1 MPARMNFNLY
11 LIFLVTS
18 LLTIATPGPGV
29 LMATSNA
36 LQYGL
41 RRAMPGIFGCAVGT
55 LIVAAV
61 SMTALGAI
69 IAASPTLYTAIKAAG
84 VCFLI
89 YLGWKKFVA
98 RPLSLNVL
106 RDCNAAPHANTPRA
120 LRVFAEGVV
129 LQMSNPGLIIFYL
142 SLFPQCIDP
151 ARSYVLQV
159 SILSLNYSLFLWLI
173 HSAYAWIAAT
183 ASARLTHGN
192 GALWINRAA
201 GACYWLLAV
210 LFGVPI
216 LLN

>member
-1 MPARMNFNLY
+1 MNFNLY
-11 LIFLVTS
+11 LIFLATS

-61 SMTALGAI
+61 SMTALGAV
-69 IAASPTLYTAIKAAG
+69 IAASPALYTAIKAAG

-89 YLGWKKFVA
+89 YLGWKKFA
-98 RPLSLNVL
+98 TAPMSLRVL
-106 RDCNAAPHANTPRA
+106 RQCRAGGNGNVPRS

-129 LQMSNPGLIIFYL
+129 LQMSTPGLIIFYL

-151 ARSYVLQV
+151 ARSYVFQV
-159 SILSLNYSLFLWLI
+159 SVLSLNYSLFLWLI
-173 HSAYAWIAAT
+173 HSAYAWLA
-183 ASARLTHGN
+183 ASASDRLTHGN

-201 GACYWLLAV
+201 GACYWLLAAA
-210 LFGVPI
+210 FGLP
-216 LLN
+216 LLLG